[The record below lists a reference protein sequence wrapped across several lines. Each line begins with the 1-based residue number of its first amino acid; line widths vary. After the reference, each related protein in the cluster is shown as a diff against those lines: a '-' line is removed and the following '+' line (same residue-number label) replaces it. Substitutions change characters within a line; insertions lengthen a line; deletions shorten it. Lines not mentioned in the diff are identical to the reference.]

1 MTADEAREGERFDFQ
16 AEVAQLL
23 HLMVHSVYSDKEI
36 FLRELISN
44 ASDACDRLRYE
55 ALTAPELIA
64 DDPEFKITITA
75 DPEAGTLT
83 VADNGIGMSRDDL
96 IHELGTIAHSGSTA
110 FVERLSGDAA
120 KDMSLIGQFGVGFY
134 SSFMVAAKVE
144 VLSRKAGEDEAWL
157 WISDGRGEFT
167 IDAGARDGRGTTVVL
182 HVRDEDK
189 DYLAT
194 ERVRHIVKTY
204 SDHIALPI
212 TLVGKKDDAVEEETV
227 NAASAIWSRPKSG
240 ITADQYKEFYHH
252 TAHAFD
258 EPWHSLHFK
267 AEGKIEYTVLLF
279 IPSQRPM
286 DLFDPARKPRVRL
299 YVKRVFITDDCDEIL
314 PGYLRFLR
322 GIIDSEDLPL
332 NISREMLQSNPL
344 LTKIRRAVSKRL
356 LTDLAK
362 RADADAE
369 GYAAFWDNF
378 GAVLKEGIYEDAE
391 RRDDLL
397 KISRFRSTATDTL
410 ISLDDYVGRM
420 KEGQDSIYFITGDD
434 HGTVAKSPQLEGFAA
449 RGVEV
454 LLLSDPVDDFW
465 LPTVGAYDGKSFVS
479 VTKGGADLSAIKVE
493 DDDAGDAE
501 HQEPP
506 KAQLGTLIALLKQ
519 NLGEAVSD
527 VRATER
533 LTASPVC
540 LVAGEHD
547 LDMHLQRM
555 LRAHQKLEGQGQPI
569 LELNPGHAVIR
580 ALAEMATADG
590 ATDRLADI
598 SHLLLDQARILEG
611 EPVADPAAFSRRL
624 SQIISSGL
632 AASVQ

>member
-1 MTADEAREGERFDFQ
+1 MTADEARKGERFDFQ

-55 ALTAPELIA
+55 ALTASELIA
-64 DDPEFKITITA
+64 DDPDFKITITA
-75 DPEAGTLT
+75 DPEAATLT

-110 FVERLSGDAA
+110 FIERLTGDAA

-144 VLSRKAGEDEAWL
+144 VLSRKAGKDEAWL
-157 WISDGRGEFT
+157 WTSDGRGEFT

-182 HVRDEDK
+182 HVRDDDK
-189 DYLAT
+189 DYLVT
-194 ERVRHIVKTY
+194 ERLRNIVKTY

-212 TLVGKKDDAVEEETV
+212 VLVATRDGAVEEETV

-258 EPWHSLHFK
+258 EPWHNLHFK

-279 IPSQRPM
+279 IPSQRPL
-286 DLFDPARKPRVRL
+286 DLFDPARKPKVRL
-299 YVKRVFITDDCDEIL
+299 YVKRVFITDDCDEVL

-332 NISREMLQSNPL
+332 NISREMLQNNPL
-344 LTKIRRAVSKRL
+344 LAKIRRAVSKRL
-356 LTDLAK
+356 LADLAK
-362 RADADAE
+362 RADTDAE

-391 RRDDLL
+391 RREDLL
-397 KISRFRSTATDTL
+397 KIARFRTTAADML

-493 DDDAGDAE
+493 DDAAGDE
-501 HQEPP
+501 ERQEPP

-533 LTASPVC
+533 LTQSPVC

-580 ALAEMATADG
+580 ALAEMATEDG
-590 ATDRLADI
+590 ATDRLADV

-611 EPVADPAAFSRRL
+611 EPVSDPAAFSRRL

-632 AASVQ
+632 AAST

>member
-55 ALTAPELIA
+55 ALTASELIA
-64 DDPEFKITITA
+64 DDPDFKITITA
-75 DPEAGTLT
+75 DPKAGTLT

-110 FVERLSGDAA
+110 FIERLTGDAA

-144 VLSRKAGEDEAWL
+144 VLSRKAGKDEAWL
-157 WISDGRGEFT
+157 WTSDGRGEFT

-182 HVRDEDK
+182 HVRDDDK
-189 DYLAT
+189 DYLVT
-194 ERVRHIVKTY
+194 ERLRNIVKTY

-212 TLVGKKDDAVEEETV
+212 VLVAAKDGAVEEETV

-258 EPWHSLHFK
+258 EPWHNLHFK

-279 IPSQRPM
+279 IPSQRPL
-286 DLFDPARKPRVRL
+286 DLFDPARKPKVRL
-299 YVKRVFITDDCDEIL
+299 YVKRVFITDDCDEVL

-332 NISREMLQSNPL
+332 NISREMLQNNPL
-344 LTKIRRAVSKRL
+344 LAKIRRAVSKRL
-356 LTDLAK
+356 LADLAK
-362 RADADAE
+362 RADTDAE

-391 RRDDLL
+391 RREDLL
-397 KISRFRSTATDTL
+397 KIARFRTTAADML

-493 DDDAGDAE
+493 DDAAGDE
-501 HQEPP
+501 ERQEPP

-533 LTASPVC
+533 LTQSPVC

-580 ALAEMATADG
+580 ALAEMATEDG
-590 ATDRLADI
+590 ATDRLADV

-611 EPVADPAAFSRRL
+611 EPVSDPAAFSRRL

-632 AASVQ
+632 AAST